1 MKYKPITDIT
11 DQEIEQLWKDIFN
24 INRITFVKRKVKKN
38 EVDVGFT
45 TTWETGDEQEPY
57 EDIEDTVTMWSD
69 NFEGP
74 DFAVTTKDYFKY
86 KQFMIAKG
94 YSKYWKDNPYV
105 D

>member
-24 INRITFVKRKVKKN
+24 VDKITFIKRKVKKN
-38 EVDVGFT
+38 EIEVRFT
-45 TTWETGDEQEPY
+45 TTWETGDEQESY
-57 EDIEDTVTMWSD
+57 EDIEDTVIMWSD
-69 NFEGP
+69 NFYEP
-74 DFAVTTKDYFKY
+74 DFLVKLNDYFKY
-86 KQFMIAKG
+86 QQFMIAKG

>member
-11 DQEIEQLWKDIFN
+11 DQEIERLWKDIFD
-24 INRITFVKRKVKKN
+24 INKITFIERNIK
-38 EVDVGFT
+38 EDEIEVGFT

-57 EDIEDTVTMWSD
+57 EDIEDTVIMWSD
-69 NFEGP
+69 NFYEP
-74 DFAVTTKDYFKY
+74 DFAVTQKDHFKY